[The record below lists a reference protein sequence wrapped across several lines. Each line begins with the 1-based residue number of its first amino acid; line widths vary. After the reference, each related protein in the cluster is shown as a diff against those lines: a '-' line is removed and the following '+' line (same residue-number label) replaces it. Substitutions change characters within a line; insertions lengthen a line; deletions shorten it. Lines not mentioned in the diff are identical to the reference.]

1 MRCCV
6 YPGSFDPFTLGHWD
20 IAHRAR
26 NLFDKVVILIS
37 TNSGKG
43 RRLVTEK
50 KMKRAIEATL
60 LGAELVEGKEYDVSQ
75 IGFKVDILP
84 NGQTV
89 IDYMSNHRKELDN
102 CTNIIRGIRNAE
114 DAVAEIDLAGCYRYF
129 SHDIR
134 FEFIPLLASDKYR
147 YVSSTLVKEMYRVN
161 NEHPMPEFNEKVP
174 LSAPVRQVC
183 DEAYP
188 AKVFGDTLAHLAMPW
203 M

>member
-1 MRCCV
+1 MKKMTRLLALLMALLMALSASALGETAEE
-6 YPGSFDPFTLGHWD
+6 PAPLEDPVLFTLDGTT
-20 IAHRAR
+20 
-26 NLFDKVVILIS
+26 FTK
-37 TNSGKG
+37 
-43 RRLVTEK
+43 
-50 KMKRAIEATL
+50 
-60 LGAELVEGKEYDVSQ
+60 SQ
-75 IGFKVDILP
+75 VDAQLADMLAA
-84 NGQTV
+84 GYVDSQSDYQTV

-114 DAVAEIDLAGCYRYF
+114 DAVAEIDLAGCYQYF

-174 LSAPVRQVC
+174 LSVPVRQVC

-188 AKVFGDTLAHLAMPW
+188 AKVFGDTIAHLAMPW